1 MNDPNS
7 WPELPWEP
15 GTPRLEWLLDRVA
28 VLADRACCFD
38 LGLEQA
44 VEAGE
49 LSRSAIAGELEAWE
63 LCAANVYMY
72 VGLREAQ
79 RLSPEEVP
87 SHAEELEK
95 VWRELAGL
103 RTRLLDRLGERLAG
117 RVLSFESSARVDD
130 AQILGRAGEL
140 PAFVAETNVL
150 TGEQTLMPSLTGP
163 RGKPVSVDELRMR
176 QSAEQKPL
184 PEPATLEALLAHQ
197 PSDWTSAIFDILGL
211 DLPDEALGAPR
222 AARRKAIAEH
232 LGDKESLDSLVV
244 GLPDEARELLAKLLE
259 SGGAMRYSEA
269 VEKPGQDEADGFYW
283 TERPP
288 SGPLAWLR
296 RMGLAFVGLRKGQK
310 AVVVASDLRKR
321 LKAALAQ

>member
-49 LSRSAIAGELEAWE
+49 LSRSAIAAELEAWE

-150 TGEQTLMPSLTGP
+150 TGEQTLMPSLTGL

-197 PSDWTSAIFDILGL
+197 PSDWTSAIFDIL
-211 DLPDEALGAPR
+211 
-222 AARRKAIAEH
+222 
-232 LGDKESLDSLVV
+232 
-244 GLPDEARELLAKLLE
+244 
-259 SGGAMRYSEA
+259 
-269 VEKPGQDEADGFYW
+269 
-283 TERPP
+283 
-288 SGPLAWLR
+288 
-296 RMGLAFVGLRKGQK
+296 
-310 AVVVASDLRKR
+310 
-321 LKAALAQ
+321 